1 MGFTPSYKTR
11 NEQREQTLTKATMD
25 FVLYFIGLGDDKA
38 TAESK
43 VAQLSTEVAALL
55 YVYTLGNTQPL
66 KDGINASALPF
77 MDAAAK
83 AFLVEALTPV
93 TEAPE

>member
-1 MGFTPSYKTR
+1 MAFTPSYKTR
-11 NEQREQTLTKATMD
+11 NEQREQTLTLATMS
-25 FVLYFIGLGDDKA
+25 FVAYFMGLGDDQA

-43 VAQLSTEVAALL
+43 VAQLSTEA
-55 YVYTLGNTQPL
+55 L

-83 AFLVEALTPV
+83 TFLVDALTPTV
-93 TEAPE
+93 